1 MPPPITA
8 SPTLIVPA
16 LLAAA
21 AGVVAAEAAG
31 AAAGVVAAAAVV
43 AVFGVATLR
52 GFPRGV
58 ALVGPATEGRV
69 RGVRATAGE
78 GLAVSSRALEDVTS
92 AVGVA
97 AGFAAVFVG
106 EEDREPAFPAGV
118 AAGLGFAAEKEA
130 EEAAVVEG
138 VEGVG
143 LGLVAE
149 AEAGEAATGAFTT
162 DGLADPIAGFAAATV
177 GAGVMGLVMIVAPFG
192 VVGFEMTTDLVAG
205 GAAAGVGV
213 IAGAGASPPITWHL
227 DSNANSPC
235 FASQVK

>member
-1 MPPPITA
+1 M
-8 SPTLIVPA
+8 
-16 LLAAA
+16 
-21 AGVVAAEAAG
+21 VAAEAAG

-78 GLAVSSRALEDVTS
+78 GLA

-149 AEAGEAATGAFTT
+149 AEAGEAATGAFAT

-205 GAAAGVGV
+205 VVAGVAGVAAGAGV
-213 IAGAGASPPITWHL
+213 VAGAGASPPITWHL